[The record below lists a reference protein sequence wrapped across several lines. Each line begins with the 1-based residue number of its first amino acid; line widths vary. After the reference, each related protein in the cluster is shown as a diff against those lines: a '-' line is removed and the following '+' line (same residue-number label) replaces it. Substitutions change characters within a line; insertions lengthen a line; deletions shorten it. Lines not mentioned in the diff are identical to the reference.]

1 MFRQG
6 SLKVELEDAQ
16 VTTDVFFLLDTCVVL
31 FGHGQTAGFIMCFK
45 SCIRLCCRS
54 YVTFH

>member
-16 VTTDVFFLLDTCVVL
+16 VTTDVFFLLDTSVFYSDTDRPLVL
-31 FGHGQTAGFIMCFK
+31 
-45 SCIRLCCRS
+45 
-54 YVTFH
+54 

>member
-31 FGHGQTAGFIMCFK
+31 FGHGTRTDRWFYNVF
-45 SCIRLCCRS
+45 
-54 YVTFH
+54 